1 MDFSRIV
8 IEGLQKH
15 GGDSKKH
22 PPLQSR
28 VNPQDHSS
36 EPQNPG
42 VDKGTEQ
49 SNSHHEGP
57 SSEVRD
63 SNPKKYLPRWSES
76 NRQSVLKP
84 LRAFTRRTSSTHLD
98 TSVAMA
104 HKESKQDEPMEGLY
118 DRGTVAQRQRQRDV
132 TDIYQS
138 HPPIKS
144 INKPERT
151 KNNYIISQ
159 MLNSNMASRD
169 TDHSSIN
176 YWGPPP
182 PKLSLNDE
190 TSLNSSNN
198 TPKQRAA
205 DLEEQESVQ
214 NRCMAQSPPK
224 STQPQKTIRFG
235 RSDSGACEVFQ
246 QPEMESLR
254 ESHMKR
260 MDSLQ
265 RVIDQEDVFHRLRM
279 SDSEILGHIG
289 DICLKVRTFASKVAK
304 MSKNS
309 FFLDKAGQTSRLT
322 DRIKYEIKMVAPIP
336 DLSIDSILAATTKA
350 RNRRFL
356 IQGWIHFTLW
366 NSIFRSNLLIEGS
379 EAPRGGN
386 PSDLWLPEAKSAAV
400 ERLENEFSSL
410 AQRKIISQATF
421 HKWRTLT
428 LGIISSVNPQSDGSG
443 DNGSKTIEAR
453 CQNVAE
459 VLQELILGRCQF
471 ENGSIQEESIGSFKR
486 YLVEIFNSALSLSS
500 RLRTQRAAFGLRFP
514 TAPPSKSHFSEPL
527 HLDTDWM
534 QTDDGCDEL
543 SPQRI
548 VSYVI
553 EPAWFKAGD
562 ANGEGYDFGAG
573 CFVKARVVCL
583 PATAPPETVHKDP
596 VLQEAPAF
604 RSDVTGLA

>member
-22 PPLQSR
+22 PPLQSS

-36 EPQNPG
+36 GPQKLW
-42 VDKGTEQ
+42 VDKGREQ
-49 SNSHHEGP
+49 SNAHHEGP

-63 SNPKKYLPRWSES
+63 ANPKKYLPRRSES
-76 NRQSVLKP
+76 NRQIVLKP

-118 DRGTVAQRQRQRDV
+118 DRGTIAQRQRDV

-151 KNNYIISQ
+151 KNHYIISQ
-159 MLNSNMASRD
+159 MLNSNMASSD

-176 YWGPPP
+176 YKGSPP
-182 PKLSLNDE
+182 PKLSLNDD
-190 TSLNSSNN
+190 TSLNPNNN
-198 TPKQRAA
+198 TLKQRAA

-214 NRCMAQSPPK
+214 NRCMAQFPPK
-224 STQPQKTIRFG
+224 STQPQKTIGFG
-235 RSDSGACEVFQ
+235 QSDFEACEVFQ
-246 QPEMESLR
+246 QPEMENLR

-309 FFLDKAGQTSRLT
+309 FFLDKAGQNSKLT
-322 DRIKYEIKMVAPIP
+322 DKIKYEIKMVAPIP

-366 NSIFRSNLLIEGS
+366 SFIFRSNLLIEGS

-386 PSDLWLPEAKSAAV
+386 PNDLWLPEAKSAAV

-410 AQRKIISQATF
+410 AKRKIISQATF

-428 LGIISSVNPQSDGSG
+428 LGIISSVTPQSDGSG
-443 DNGSKTIEAR
+443 DNASKTIEAR

-459 VLQELILGRCQF
+459 VLQELILGGCLL

-514 TAPPSKSHFSEPL
+514 TAPPSKPHFSEPL
-527 HLDTDWM
+527 HLDMDWM

-562 ANGEGYDFGAG
+562 ANGEGYDSGAG

-583 PATAPPETVHKDP
+583 PATASPETVHKDP
-596 VLQEAPAF
+596 VLQEAPPF
-604 RSDVTGLA
+604 RSGVTGLA

>member
-8 IEGLQKH
+8 IEGPQKH
-15 GGDSKKH
+15 GGVSKKH
-22 PPLQSR
+22 TPLQSH
-28 VNPQDHSS
+28 VNPQDHPS
-36 EPQNPG
+36 EPQNLG
-42 VDKGTEQ
+42 VDKGREQ
-49 SNSHHEGP
+49 SNSHHE
-57 SSEVRD
+57 SAISEVRD

-104 HKESKQDEPMEGLY
+104 HKEPKQDEPMEGLY
-118 DRGTVAQRQRQRDV
+118 NRSTVAQRQRDV

-144 INKPERT
+144 INKTERT
-151 KNNYIISQ
+151 QNHYIISQ
-159 MLNSNMASRD
+159 MLNSNTASSD
-169 TDHSSIN
+169 ADYSSIN
-176 YWGPPP
+176 YKGSPP

-190 TSLNSSNN
+190 TSLNPKNN

-205 DLEEQESVQ
+205 DLEEQEPAQ
-214 NRCMAQSPPK
+214 NRFMAQSPPK
-224 STQPQKTIRFG
+224 STQPQKTIG
-235 RSDSGACEVFQ
+235 LGQSDFEACEVFQ
-246 QPEMESLR
+246 QPEMDLR

-279 SDSEILGHIG
+279 SDSEILGNIG
-289 DICLKVRTFASKVAK
+289 DICLKVRTFSSKVAK

-309 FFLDKAGQTSRLT
+309 FFLDKLDKAGQTSKLT
-322 DRIKYEIKMVAPIP
+322 DRIKYEIKLVAPIP
-336 DLSIDSILAATTKA
+336 GLSIDSILAATTKA

-366 NSIFRSNLLIEGS
+366 SFIFRSNLLIEGS

-386 PSDLWLPEAKSAAV
+386 PNDLWLPEEKSAAV
-400 ERLENEFSSL
+400 EHLENEFSSL
-410 AQRKIISQATF
+410 AKRKTISQATF

-459 VLQELILGRCQF
+459 VLQELILGGCQL
-471 ENGSIQEESIGSFKR
+471 ENSNLQKESIGFFKR

-514 TAPPSKSHFSEPL
+514 TAPPSKSHVSEPL

-543 SPQRI
+543 SPQRV

-562 ANGEGYDFGAG
+562 ANGEGYDLGAG

-583 PATAPPETVHKDP
+583 PATASPETVHKDS
-596 VLQEAPAF
+596 VLQEAPPF
-604 RSDVTGLA
+604 RSGVTGLA

>member
-22 PPLQSR
+22 PLLQSR
-28 VNPQDHSS
+28 VNPQDHYS

-84 LRAFTRRTSSTHLD
+84 LKAFTRRTSSTHLD

-118 DRGTVAQRQRQRDV
+118 DRGTAAQRQRQRDV

-176 YWGPPP
+176 YWAPPP

-246 QPEMESLR
+246 QPEMENLR

-428 LGIISSVNPQSDGSG
+428 LGIISSVNPQSDGSE

-543 SPQRI
+543 SPRRI

-583 PATAPPETVHKDP
+583 PATASPETVHKDP

-604 RSDVTGLA
+604 RSGVTGLA